1 MNDKINDAA
10 AGSDIENKLRAER
23 INAIKNSV
31 RKASASDKTEGMPS
45 EAVTEIKAEKAA
57 VSEWEAELAARIA
70 KRVKTVKQNRELTT
84 ENILDELQAEN
95 ADVNSVPEQNATA
108 DKNSIA
114 AEEQAETA
122 AEESEAET
130 ETSVKEK
137 ISDSEQS
144 AEAVPEKKK
153 SKKKKKKK
161 TFKQRILGFFPQKGD
176 SVGECIRKIVFLA
189 SVIAIIVC
197 GYLVSDYYIDLWQS
211 KKVND
216 EVMGVYWTYQS
227 DTIEDK
233 KPTSSVNDV
242 DDEPVY
248 YMLDGAKKLLDI
260 NSDVVGVINIPD
272 TPVNNPVMQSD
283 DNSKYLD
290 RKINGEESR
299 AGELFLDYRNHFD
312 DVDEEGHLK
321 EPNSDNLVIYGH
333 NMNDEQ
339 MFGSLKYYHRN
350 YDYYGKHP
358 VIQLNSNYERYQYK
372 IFAFFILDAEDKT
385 ETKYECWNKMYFND
399 EEDFYSFVNEAKRR
413 TIRLNDVDVKYGDKL
428 LTLSTC
434 NTLLGDRGRLIIMAR
449 MVRDGEDPY
458 EGTQDSIANPNIKWP
473 SYYYDIRK
481 NEKYDPDAEFVPYG
495 PEKSDKAESDK
506 SESEKTESDES

>member
-10 AGSDIENKLRAER
+10 AGSDTENKLRAER
-23 INAIKNSV
+23 INAIKNLIRNTSGSEKSEGLPLEAV
-31 RKASASDKTEGMPS
+31 PENKTENSG
-45 EAVTEIKAEKAA
+45 T
-57 VSEWEAELAARIA
+57 SEWESELAARIA
-70 KRVKTVKQNRELTT
+70 KRVKTVQQNKEASA
-84 ENILDELQAEN
+84 ESILDELETKNADMNSLSELTETADESTKAAEKQAET
-95 ADVNSVPEQNATA
+95 DSA
-108 DKNSIA
+108 DKEEALNSEKLP
-114 AEEQAETA
+114 AEEQAE
-122 AEESEAET
+122 S
-130 ETSVKEK
+130 
-137 ISDSEQS
+137 
-144 AEAVPEKKK
+144 VPEKKK
-153 SKKKKKKK
+153 SKKKKK
-161 TFKQRILGFFPQKGD
+161 TFKQRFLGLFPQKGD
-176 SVGECIRKIVFLA
+176 SVGECIRKIIFLV

-197 GYLVSDYYIDLWQS
+197 GYMVSDYYIDLWRS
-211 KKVND
+211 KNLND

-227 DTIEDK
+227 DNIEDK
-233 KPTSSVNDV
+233 EPTAPESDD

-260 NSDVVGVINIPD
+260 NSDVVGVINIPG

-290 RKINGEESR
+290 KKINGEESR

-350 YDYYGKHP
+350 YDYYGEHP
-358 VIQLNSNYERYQYK
+358 IIELNSNYAHYQYK

-385 ETKYECWNKMYFND
+385 ETKYECWNKMNFDD
-399 EEDFYSFVNEAKRR
+399 EEDFYNFVNEAKRR

-449 MVRDGEDPY
+449 MVREGEDPY

-495 PEKSDKAESDK
+495 PEKSDKSEPNESK
-506 SESEKTESDES
+506 SDES